1 MIPNDLA
8 DFIKEESLKDL
19 NSKTEELMNA
29 SAQVVSSH
37 QIVAQLYVLELRK
50 NNWANMLSGLISI
63 LTEKQLEFKVPS
75 LLTLSYICDH
85 LQQESFD
92 MPETQAQ
99 NILKGLFFCLEA
111 GQPDEG
117 LRLTA
122 IRALQTSLRYY
133 QKILEDKDT
142 MTFFM
147 DLLVVNITF
156 SIKEISRKAFEV
168 LVESVK
174 PLYLKLED
182 YLAVITQLVVEIIK
196 DVNRHEHLAIIAT
209 EFWAVVAQT
218 ELERRNS
225 RVTLADPGHGRP
237 QQDLQRV
244 HLEVL
249 QRLPPPDDA
258 QPQPRAGRRV
268 WRRQHDLLG
277 HDKRADPDQRSP
289 RRRVHRD
296 QHRLHRQ

>member
-1 MIPNDLA
+1 M
-8 DFIKEESLKDL
+8 
-19 NSKTEELMNA
+19 
-29 SAQVVSSH
+29 
-37 QIVAQLYVLELRK
+37 LELRK
-50 NNWANMLSGLISI
+50 GAWANMLSGLINI

-92 MPETQAQ
+92 MPEAQAQ

-111 GQPDEG
+111 AQPDDG

-156 SIKEISRKAFEV
+156 SHRDVSRKAFEV

-182 YLAVITQLVVEIIK
+182 YLPVITQLVVEIIK
-196 DVNRHEHLAIIAT
+196 DVTRHDHLAIIAT
-209 EFWAVVAQT
+209 EFWSVVAQT

-225 RVTLADPGHGRP
+225 RVASPDPGRGRP

-249 QRLPPPDDA
+249 QRVPPADDA
-258 QPQPRAGRRV
+258 QPEPRAGRRV
-268 WRRQHDLLG
+268 RRRQHDILRDHKRPDPHQRGLG
-277 HDKRADPDQRSP
+277 
-289 RRRVHRD
+289 RRVHRN
-296 QHRLHRQ
+296 QHGLHRQ